1 MNQQSLFCQRW
12 RDTRGTYRPAGEV
25 ADLRRYEI
33 APITVNEA
41 KEFVTTHHYSKSYPS
56 CRRRFGLFDRAAP
69 FLSSP
74 ALVGVAVFSTPM
86 SAYVLTNVFP
96 GDFRESVELGRFVLL
111 DSVPAN
117 GETAFLSRCFELL
130 RRESFIGVVA
140 FSDDTP
146 RTTATGD
153 VVFPGHIG
161 TIYQASNAKYL
172 GRGTRRTLNMFSDG
186 TIFSPRAI
194 SKIRN
199 NEKGQKYA
207 ADILARYA
215 GVDAGSH
222 KDLAQLLE
230 TWLPRITRPLV
241 HPGNHKYAFALNRQ
255 VPIKLTALLRERMY
269 PKFGDNN
276 HGSRNSN

>member
-1 MNQQSLFCQRW
+1 MQPSLFCQRW
-12 RDTRGTYRPAGEV
+12 RETRGKYRPADEV

-33 APITVNEA
+33 APVTVKEA
-41 KEFVTTHHYSKSYPS
+41 KQFITTHHYSRSYPS
-56 CRRRFGLFDRAAP
+56 CRRRYGLFDRAAP
-69 FLSSP
+69 FLASP

-86 SAYVLTNVFP
+86 SEHVLTNVFP

-117 GETAFLSRCFELL
+117 GETAFLARCFELL

-146 RTTATGD
+146 RTTATGET
-153 VVFPGHIG
+153 VFPGHIG
-161 TIYQASNAKYL
+161 TIYQASNATYL
-172 GRGTRRTLNMFSDG
+172 GRGARRTLRMFPDG

-199 NEKGQKYA
+199 NERGQRYV
-207 ADILARYA
+207 ADILSKHA

-230 TWLPRITRPLV
+230 TWLPQITRPLV
-241 HPGNHKYAFALNRQ
+241 HPGNHKYAFTLNRQ
-255 VPIKLTALLRERMY
+255 VPMKLTARLRERIY
-269 PKFGDNN
+269 PKLGDNY
-276 HGSRNSN
+276 GSRNSN